1 MGYYDLDFVMT
12 SADIYYKET
21 DHQKQVLRL
30 MTHSMSQ
37 RFAPLHSAFWHR
49 IPAGVA

>member
-1 MGYYDLDFVMT
+1 
-12 SADIYYKET
+12 
-21 DHQKQVLRL
+21 

-49 IPAGVA
+49 IPAGVAWLRYWAK